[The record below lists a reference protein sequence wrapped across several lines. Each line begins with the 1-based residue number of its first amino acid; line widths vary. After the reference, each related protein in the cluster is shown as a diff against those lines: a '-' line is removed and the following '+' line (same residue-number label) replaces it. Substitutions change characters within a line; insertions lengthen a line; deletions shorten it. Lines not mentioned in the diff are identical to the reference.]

1 MDVVRG
7 SQHLLDERGGGL
19 LAVTCSTCCFLSK
32 DVLLRRATR
41 EKLLITTE
49 TPNKR
54 TVQSKHISEFGTED
68 IYEHTRRLF
77 VVESVTCIALLTG
90 QPARSLTK

>member
-54 TVQSKHISEFGTED
+54 TLRSPAENGPFKVSPQRRTLKQSAQ
-68 IYEHTRRLF
+68 L
-77 VVESVTCIALLTG
+77 A
-90 QPARSLTK
+90 

>member
-54 TVQSKHISEFGTED
+54 TLRSTAENGPFNVSPQRRTLKQSAQ
-68 IYEHTRRLF
+68 L
-77 VVESVTCIALLTG
+77 A
-90 QPARSLTK
+90 